1 MRGLLGTTSGDVRA
15 VAANA
20 LVALMLTAIVYVA
33 GGALPAAAAL
43 GLCVLAIMWWLGL
56 IDWRLPIY
64 GLLLYLPFSGIPILA
79 AYGHRPVKIA
89 ALLAKDLLFVL
100 PAYAGF
106 LYAYRRT
113 WRAWLPDRNLVRVIL
128 LLSLL
133 VVVQALNPELPN
145 RMTGLIGIKIWLFYI
160 PLLVLGFHLVRTRAE
175 AVRVLGLM
183 CLVALVPAVVG
194 LGEAALVY
202 GGHAQTVYN
211 AYGPAAA
218 SATQGF
224 TQLDIQGG
232 GALRRIPSTFSF
244 VHQYYVFVSIM
255 IALTYAWWR
264 GFARARRARLFRAG
278 VYVLMLAATFSSGQ
292 RGAFVF
298 VPILVLLIA
307 ALEFETIGR
316 AAVLRAAVPLV
327 VLVAVIGAVGTSVG
341 GLARHVTHLLHA
353 EFGDLVIGGTR
364 DAVHLTWLGLGSG
377 IDSIGSRYAV
387 GSSSQW
393 TAVAGR
399 WYESWYVKTWLELGV
414 VGLVLVLVLWV
425 MLLRRGLAIHR
436 GLHDRGL
443 KILAAVLVAILA
455 WTMLYDVKAQ
465 YADLDPLNVYFWLLA
480 GILLKL
486 PALDVVR
493 QTPLVIDE
501 PVAAVVE

>member
-1 MRGLLGTTSGDVRA
+1 
-15 VAANA
+15 
-20 LVALMLTAIVYVA
+20 
-33 GGALPAAAAL
+33 
-43 GLCVLAIMWWLGL
+43 
-56 IDWRLPIY
+56 
-64 GLLLYLPFSGIPILA
+64 
-79 AYGHRPVKIA
+79 
-89 ALLAKDLLFVL
+89 
-100 PAYAGF
+100 
-106 LYAYRRT
+106 
-113 WRAWLPDRNLVRVIL
+113 
-128 LLSLL
+128 
-133 VVVQALNPELPN
+133 
-145 RMTGLIGIKIWLFYI
+145 
-160 PLLVLGFHLVRTRAE
+160 
-175 AVRVLGLM
+175 
-183 CLVALVPAVVG
+183 
-194 LGEAALVY
+194 
-202 GGHAQTVYN
+202 
-211 AYGPAAA
+211 
-218 SATQGF
+218 
-224 TQLDIQGG
+224 
-232 GALRRIPSTFSF
+232 
-244 VHQYYVFVSIM
+244 
-255 IALTYAWWR
+255 
-264 GFARARRARLFRAG
+264 
-278 VYVLMLAATFSSGQ
+278 
-292 RGAFVF
+292 
-298 VPILVLLIA
+298 VLLIA